1 VVCPKRLGDTSPD
14 IGTHGCHRL
23 SPTVGMLGKQE
34 AVALLH
40 HRKDGRVR
48 KVELSTSCLPL
59 LCILASLS
67 VLQQEVKNVEAYR
80 AKNQQDKTG
89 NPCR

>member
-1 VVCPKRLGDTSPD
+1 MR
-14 IGTHGCHRL
+14 R
-23 SPTVGMLGKQE
+23 

-48 KVELSTSCLPL
+48 KVELSACCLPL
-59 LCILASLS
+59 LCSLASRS
-67 VLQQEVKNVEAYR
+67 VLQEEVENVESYR

-89 NPCR
+89 NSCREPFYAEIVAQQIGEDSF

>member
-1 VVCPKRLGDTSPD
+1 
-14 IGTHGCHRL
+14 
-23 SPTVGMLGKQE
+23 MLGKRK

-40 HRKDGRVR
+40 HRKDGRVS
-48 KVELSTSCLPL
+48 KVELSSCYLPL

-67 VLQQEVKNVEAYR
+67 VLQQEVENVEAYR